1 MKYSFFPGCS
11 LEGTA
16 KDFGESARAVCQAL
30 GIEIQDVPDWVCCGA
45 TPGHAYDETL
55 GVALSVRTLINSKRV
70 SNSMMVLCASCY
82 NRAKM
87 SNHAMK
93 TRPELRAK
101 VEEAV
106 GETYAGDVEVVH
118 LLEVLDRQYG
128 LDNLKKKIVRP
139 LTGLKVACYY
149 GCLLV
154 RPPKI
159 MQMDDPENPTIMER
173 VLAPTGVELVE
184 DWSHKVECCGASFAM
199 ARTDVVVRCVN
210 DIIKSAVAAGADA
223 LVVACPL
230 CQANCDMRQAEA
242 NQAFGEHHELP
253 VVYFTQLLGLALG
266 LSPRQVGLQRPMIST
281 GGLLDKIKVGA

>member
-1 MKYSFFPGCS
+1 MKYAYFPGCS

-16 KDFGESARAVCQAL
+16 KDFGESSRAVCQAL
-30 GIEIQDVPDWVCCGA
+30 GIELQDVPDWVCCGA
-45 TPGHAYDETL
+45 TPGHALDEAL
-55 GVALSVRTLINSKRV
+55 GVALSVRTMINAKRV
-70 SNSMMVLCASCY
+70 SNRMMVLCAACY

-93 TRPELRAK
+93 TRPEIRAK
-101 VEEAV
+101 VEDAV

-159 MQMDDPENPTIMER
+159 MQLDDPENPTIMER

-199 ARTDVVVRCVN
+199 SRTDVVTRCVN
-210 DIIKSAVAAGADA
+210 DIVKSAEAAGADA

-242 NQAFGEHHELP
+242 NRAFGEHHELP

-266 LSPRQVGLQRPMIST
+266 LSPRQVGLQRSMISMD
-281 GGLLDKIKVGA
+281 GLLEKLHVSA